1 MKDNDAVGLGNEVE
15 PIQTMGVLSYL
26 FMRLYASFT

>member
-15 PIQTMGVLSYL
+15 PIQTMYCIVKVNMG
-26 FMRLYASFT
+26 M